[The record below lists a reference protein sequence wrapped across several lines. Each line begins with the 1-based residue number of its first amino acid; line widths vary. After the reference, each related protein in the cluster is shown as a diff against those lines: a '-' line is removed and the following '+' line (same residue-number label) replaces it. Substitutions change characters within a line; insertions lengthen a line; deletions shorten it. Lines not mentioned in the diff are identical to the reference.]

1 MCSIILWVSTAILFR
16 CSYIK
21 FSLFPESQG
30 TAFAYQPVIDQVLVQ
45 DGRTACAVDRNI
57 LQKSSVENVN
67 KMVHIAKHN
76 NQIAYAKFCP
86 LLEFCRVAHVY
97 NVASYSTVIH

>member
-67 KMVHIAKHN
+67 KMVHITKHN
-76 NQIAYAKFCP
+76 NHSLCKILSP
-86 LLEFCRVAHVY
+86 LEVL
-97 NVASYSTVIH
+97 